1 MLTVIDPLQHQ
12 HISPKT
18 IQKAQK
24 RGKVGD
30 GLVFSEKEE
39 EEEEEGDGEGCRL
52 EVIPSR

>member
-39 EEEEEGDGEGCRL
+39 EEEEGDGEGCRL